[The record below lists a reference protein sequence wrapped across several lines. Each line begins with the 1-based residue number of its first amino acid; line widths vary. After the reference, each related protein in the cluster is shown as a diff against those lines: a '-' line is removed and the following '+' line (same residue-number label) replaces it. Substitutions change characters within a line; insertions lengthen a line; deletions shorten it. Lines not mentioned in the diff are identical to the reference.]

1 MFFISKMKRK
11 RAEQIIQSFFK
22 QFCGVFHDAS
32 FEEKYKVLS
41 FVEAKI
47 FAKEF
52 MLQTFSDTWFVN
64 ISLLIE
70 QLTITFQSLR
80 IWKSMWANKQCTFRF
95 FWWLTLFTLIIS
107 SIEFWR
113 TLYCINHI
121 ILHFSRS
128 QDDKY
133 RGWSKL

>member
-1 MFFISKMKRK
+1 MKRK

-52 MLQTFSDTWFVN
+52 MLQTFSDT
-64 ISLLIE
+64 
-70 QLTITFQSLR
+70 
-80 IWKSMWANKQCTFRF
+80 
-95 FWWLTLFTLIIS
+95 
-107 SIEFWR
+107 
-113 TLYCINHI
+113 
-121 ILHFSRS
+121 
-128 QDDKY
+128 
-133 RGWSKL
+133 